1 MAATVP
7 SPFSHWQ
14 VPSDD
19 ILRFKVQATNV
30 EPRVSAQ
37 LASWLKD
44 TSGQWPC
51 RPRLRLTRRDVRIRL
66 EGLHPA
72 LSVRVTSTDLRV
84 SVDWQGRHLDTLLWL
99 EMAPLD
105 SGGAYVCALC
115 QQPNAETFESLAAMR
130 QDHLY
135 QPLLRWCQQ
144 TLAFAS
150 HLEVY
155 QQGGTSMARL
165 VLRGESDGGTVK
177 PNTRRWPLWKERNG
191 NEAV

>member
-84 SVDWQGRHLDTLLWL
+84 SSLLITVARVRL
-99 EMAPLD
+99 AVMPLD
-105 SGGAYVCALC
+105 DA
-115 QQPNAETFESLAAMR
+115 
-130 QDHLY
+130 
-135 QPLLRWCQQ
+135 
-144 TLAFAS
+144 
-150 HLEVY
+150 
-155 QQGGTSMARL
+155 TSIFL
-165 VLRGESDGGTVK
+165 NSSSTPDFVS
-177 PNTRRWPLWKERNG
+177 
-191 NEAV
+191 

>member
-1 MAATVP
+1 MAATDP

-14 VPSDD
+14 VPADD

-72 LSVRVTSTDLRV
+72 CKYT
-84 SVDWQGRHLDTLLWL
+84 VDEIKAIKAKYRTKTKELKKGQ
-99 EMAPLD
+99 
-105 SGGAYVCALC
+105 
-115 QQPNAETFESLAAMR
+115 AA
-130 QDHLY
+130 
-135 QPLLRWCQQ
+135 
-144 TLAFAS
+144 
-150 HLEVY
+150 
-155 QQGGTSMARL
+155 
-165 VLRGESDGGTVK
+165 
-177 PNTRRWPLWKERNG
+177 
-191 NEAV
+191 